1 MYAMKTLIAL
11 SLILVCRGKA
21 PVPPAAESERFI
33 PLSESGQRLQQFYLG
48 MNVENLWI
56 AGNHINWETGEA
68 DKPDAASGNHTHCS
82 AFAAAACKR
91 LGVYLLCPPAHGQ
104 ILLAN
109 AQYDWLSTPDAQAK
123 GWSPLRSND
132 RLELYARVQEY
143 ANKGWLVLAVCK
155 NPDASK
161 PGHVALVMPKQ
172 VTMTKIEEGG
182 PVVTMAGTHNFNY
195 ISLKNGFKSH
205 LAGWPENEVVFFFN
219 NSKLF

>member
-11 SLILVCRGKA
+11 SLLFLYKGTTA
-21 PVPPAAESERFI
+21 PPASAERFVQ
-33 PLSESGQRLQQFYLG
+33 LSASGQRLQQFYLG

-68 DKPDAASGNHTHCS
+68 DKPEASSGNHTHCS

-109 AQYDWLSTPDAQAK
+109 AQYDWLQNPDAQAK
-123 GWSPLRSND
+123 GWSAITGND
-132 RLELYARVQEY
+132 RPGLYIRVQEY
-143 ANKGWLVLAVCK
+143 ANKGWLVVAVCK

-172 VTMTKIEEGG
+172 VALSKIGEGG

-205 LAGWPENEVVFFFN
+205 LSGWPEYEVLFFFN